1 MTLHVAGPRVAA
13 FINFEVSQQ
22 FRETGMLK
30 AGDVYLPGTVLG
42 RQGVSDAI
50 SAVAGA
56 NTGNG
61 TLDGVTVVAGKDVE
75 LGGYV
80 LTAKTAT
87 KFAVVTPSGDALKDA
102 TVGTA
107 YNSSHIGGFTITAGG
122 TAFVEG
128 DSFTVTVSQGNGEF
142 TPIDPDAD
150 GGSQVA
156 AAILFNDVDAR
167 SAAKKGVLITRLATV
182 SQSRLIWPEG
192 ITDGQKAAAI
202 ADLAS
207 NHLLVK

>member
-22 FRETGMLK
+22 FRETGMLQ
-30 AGDVYLPGTVLG
+30 AGKVYLPGTVLG
-42 RQGVSDAI
+42 RQGVSDTI

-56 NTGNG
+56 NTGDG
-61 TLDGVTVVAGKDVE
+61 TLDGATVVAGKDVE
-75 LGGYV
+75 IGGYV

-102 TVGTA
+102 AVGTA
-107 YNSSHIGGFTITAGG
+107 YNSSHIGGFTIAAGG

-142 TPIDPDAD
+142 TSLDPDAD
-150 GGSQVA
+150 DGSQVA
-156 AAILFNDVDAR
+156 SAILFNDVDAK